1 MVLENGAKFMF
12 VLGSKSSVG
21 KSDGEGIYK
30 QASRRSN
37 LVDDAKILGG
47 KQMKLTVEIIETIK
61 HDVPIEVVSSH
72 FFGLIKKVKVHYAA
86 TPLLS
91 RKPFFVGFW
100 RIKK

>member
-1 MVLENGAKFMF
+1 
-12 VLGSKSSVG
+12 
-21 KSDGEGIYK
+21 
-30 QASRRSN
+30 
-37 LVDDAKILGG
+37 
-47 KQMKLTVEIIETIK
+47 MKLTVEIIETIK

-72 FFGLIKKVKVHYAA
+72 FFGLIKKVKVHHAE